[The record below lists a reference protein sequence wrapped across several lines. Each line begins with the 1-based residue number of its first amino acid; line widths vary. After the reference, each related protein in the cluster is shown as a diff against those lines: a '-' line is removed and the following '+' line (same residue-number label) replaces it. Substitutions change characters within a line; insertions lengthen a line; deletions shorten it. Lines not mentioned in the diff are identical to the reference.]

1 MHRSEDR
8 ILTTHVGSLVR
19 TPEIIQAM
27 EALDQGRPY
36 DEQTYRDDLRQGV
49 ADAVRRQ
56 AEVGIDVVSDGE
68 YGKRGWSQYVIE
80 RFTGLEPE
88 QREESR
94 TFMDRG
100 PREGRFVDFWSRY
113 RKLETV
119 IWLPEHAFGNAVRAG
134 KLGSGLTQTAWVC
147 TGPVTYRGH
156 DAVARDIENFKT
168 ALGTVEVVEAFMPVV
183 APCSAEVT
191 RENRYYDSDEDYLAA
206 VAAALSE
213 EYRAIVDAGLL
224 LQVDDAHLP
233 MRFSTMAAQGRADEW
248 ERWAALR
255 IDALNAALEG
265 IPPDRVRY
273 HICWGSQNAPHL
285 DDAPLRAVIAQVLRV
300 NAGAFV
306 IESANPRH
314 EHEWTVWKDVQ
325 LPQGKTLVAG
335 VVSHATNIVEHPEL
349 VASRIKNFAQ
359 ALGREN
365 VMAGTDCGFSQ
376 NWNLIR
382 VHPSVQWAKLESL
395 AQGAEL
401 ASRELWGR

>member
-1 MHRSEDR
+1 MQRSECR

-27 EALDQGRPY
+27 EALDQGMPY

-156 DAVARDIENFKT
+156 DAVARDIENFKA

-191 RENRYYDSDEDYLAA
+191 RENRYYDSDEDYLSA
-206 VAAALSE
+206 VAAALRE

-224 LQVDDAHLP
+224 LQGRRRTPADAV
-233 MRFSTMAAQGRADEW
+233 QYDGRPGAG
-248 ERWAALR
+248 R
-255 IDALNAALEG
+255 
-265 IPPDRVRY
+265 RV
-273 HICWGSQNAPHL
+273 G
-285 DDAPLRAVIAQVLRV
+285 
-300 NAGAFV
+300 
-306 IESANPRH
+306 
-314 EHEWTVWKDVQ
+314 
-325 LPQGKTLVAG
+325 
-335 VVSHATNIVEHPEL
+335 
-349 VASRIKNFAQ
+349 
-359 ALGREN
+359 ALGRAPDRRAQRG
-365 VMAGTDCGFSQ
+365 AGGDTT
-376 NWNLIR
+376 R
-382 VHPSVQWAKLESL
+382 
-395 AQGAEL
+395 QGAVPHLLGQPECS
-401 ASRELWGR
+401 APG

>member
-1 MHRSEDR
+1 M
-8 ILTTHVGSLVR
+8 
-19 TPEIIQAM
+19 
-27 EALDQGRPY
+27 
-36 DEQTYRDDLRQGV
+36 
-49 ADAVRRQ
+49 
-56 AEVGIDVVSDGE
+56 
-68 YGKRGWSQYVIE
+68 
-80 RFTGLEPE
+80 
-88 QREESR
+88 
-94 TFMDRG
+94 
-100 PREGRFVDFWSRY
+100 
-113 RKLETV
+113 
-119 IWLPEHAFGNAVRAG
+119 
-134 KLGSGLTQTAWVC
+134 
-147 TGPVTYRGH
+147 TYRGH
-156 DAVARDIENFKT
+156 DAVARDIENFKA

-191 RENRYYDSDEDYLAA
+191 RENRYYDSEEDYLFA
-206 VAAALSE
+206 VAAALGE
-213 EYRAIVDAGLL
+213 EYRTIVDAGLL

-233 MRFSTMAAQGRADEW
+233 MRFSAMAAQGRSDEW

-255 IDALNAALEG
+255 IDVLNAALEG

-285 DDAPLRAVIAQVLRV
+285 DDAPLRAVIDQVLRV
-300 NAGAFV
+300 NADAFV

-314 EHEWTVWKDVQ
+314 EHEWTVWKDVR
-325 LPQGKTLVAG
+325 LPQGKTLVAR

-349 VASRIKNFAQ
+349 IASRIKNFAY